1 VEPETPQKQDFGSP
15 LVARVNTV
23 LIPIVATLAVGVTVA
38 LHWRAYDRI
47 SKFLGLVLLLNLG
60 IGLWLT
66 FQKTRQAK
74 KVGSVSLAQIAY
86 TSLLLATILFTR

>member
-47 SKFLGLVLLLNLG
+47 SKFLGLILLLNLG

>member
-1 VEPETPQKQDFGSP
+1 MEPETFQKRDFGSL
-15 LVARVNTV
+15 LVTRVNTV
-23 LIPIVATLAVGVTVA
+23 LIPIVATLAVGVTIA
-38 LHWRAYDRI
+38 LHWRVYDGI

-66 FQKTRQAK
+66 FQKTRQAEK
-74 KVGSVSLAQIAY
+74 ASSVSLAQIAY